1 MSNYSTKVT
10 KVKDKYI
17 CLVLYNE
24 VPVVQTKVSSR
35 ADIGPAFRDLLRTL
49 DKLGGDAFTSSA
61 RNRKFAP
68 NNSCISVKHEWLHSK
83 LVRD

>member
-1 MSNYSTKVT
+1 MSKYSTKVT

-17 CLVLYNE
+17 CLVLCNSA
-24 VPVVQTKVSSR
+24 PVVQAKVSSR

-49 DKLGGDAFTSSA
+49 DKLGGDAFTESA

-68 NNSCISVKHEWLHSK
+68 SNPCISVKHEWLAPNR
-83 LVRD
+83 L